1 MKIFHIVSNKEWGGG
16 EQYVYDLS
24 QRQMADGI
32 DVTIFCKPVEAI
44 MQKYREAGMKVIPLA
59 LGGALDIRSAWKM
72 AKVIRRQETGV
83 RSQETGD
90 RSQESGDGRLIL
102 HAHNFKDAFTACYA
116 RCLAGNKQ
124 VRVVMCRHLT
134 RKGKNTLLY
143 RWLYRHLDRLIFDSE
158 LSKSEFL
165 STGPTIDETKLGI
178 VHTSIVVTEEEDR
191 SQKSV
196 VRSKYQIPEDCV
208 IGMFHGRL
216 DPEKGLDTLL
226 EAVAQIKERNFRLV
240 LVGRGSEEYTAHLKQ
255 VVQEKGIADKVV
267 FAGFVHP
274 VLPYVAAADF
284 GILASTVQEGC
295 PLSPQEYMSQGR
307 PVVVTNNGGQRE
319 YVVQEQNGLLV
330 PPGDAKALAEAIARL
345 VDDTTLR
352 QRLGQQAKADFD
364 DHLNYEHYYAQI
376 KKVYS

>member
-24 QRQMADGI
+24 QRQMSEGI
-32 DVTIFCKPVEAI
+32 DVTIFCKPVETI
-44 MQKYREAGMKVIPLA
+44 IQKYQDAGMKVIPLA

-72 AKVIRRQETGV
+72 AKVIENH
-83 RSQETGD
+83 SN
-90 RSQESGDGRLIL
+90 I

-116 RCLAGNKQ
+116 KCLARNKQ

-158 LSKSEFL
+158 LSKSVFL
-165 STGPTIDETKLGI
+165 STRPTIDEAKLGI
-178 VHTSIVVTEEEDR
+178 VHTSIVV
-191 SQKSV
+191 
-196 VRSKYQIPEDCV
+196 PESFEKTDLRREFQMPSDCV

-226 EAVAQIKERNFRLV
+226 EAVAQIKDKPFRLV
-240 LVGRGSEEYTAHLKQ
+240 LVGRGSEDYTAHLHQ
-255 VVQEKGIADKVV
+255 VAQEKGISDKVI
-267 FAGFVHP
+267 FAGFRHP
-274 VLPYVAAADF
+274 VLSVVAAADF

-295 PLSPQEYMSQGR
+295 PLSPQEYMSQGH

-319 YVVQEQNGLLV
+319 YVVQEHNGLLV

-345 VDDTTLR
+345 VDDAALR
-352 QRLGQQAKADFD
+352 QRLGTQAKADFD
-364 DHLNYEHYYAQI
+364 DHLNYDHYYEQI
-376 KKVYS
+376 KKIYEE

>member
-32 DVTIFCKPVEAI
+32 EVTIFCKPVDAI
-44 MQKYREAGMKVIPLA
+44 MQKYKEAGMKVIPLA
-59 LGGALDIRSAWKM
+59 LGGALDVKSAWQM
-72 AKVIRRQETGV
+72 ARMIKNLRIG
-83 RSQETGD
+83 
-90 RSQESGDGRLIL
+90 ESENQSVIL

-116 RCLAGNKQ
+116 RCLAGQKQ

-158 LSKSEFL
+158 LSKSAFL
-165 STGPTIDETKLGI
+165 STHPTIDEAKLGI
-178 VHTSIVVTEEEDR
+178 VHTSIVVNEGGEKEGR
-191 SQKSV
+191 REG
-196 VRSKYQIPEDCV
+196 VRRQYQIPEDCV

-226 EAVAQIKERNFRLV
+226 EAAAQIKERNFRLV

-255 VVQEKGIADKVV
+255 MVQERGIAGKVV

-274 VLPYVAAADF
+274 VLPYVAGADF

-307 PVVVTNNGGQRE
+307 PVIVTDNGGQRE

-330 PPGDAKALAEAIARL
+330 PPGDAKALAEAMARM
-345 VDDTTLR
+345 VDDATLR

-364 DHLNYEHYYAQI
+364 DHLNYDHYYEQI
-376 KKVYS
+376 TRIYEE

>member
-24 QRQMADGI
+24 QRQRTEGI

-44 MQKYREAGMKVIPLA
+44 IQKYQEAGMTVIPLA

-72 AKVIRRQETGV
+72 AKVIENH
-83 RSQETGD
+83 SN
-90 RSQESGDGRLIL
+90 I

-116 RCLAGNKQ
+116 KCLARNKQ

-143 RWLYRHLDRLIFDSE
+143 RWLYLHLDRLIFDSE
-158 LSKSEFL
+158 LSRSVFL
-165 STGPTIDETKLGI
+165 STRPTIDEAKLGI
-178 VHTSIVVTEEEDR
+178 VHTSIVV
-191 SQKSV
+191 
-196 VRSKYQIPEDCV
+196 PETFEKTDLRMEFQMPSDCV

-216 DPEKGLDTLL
+216 DPEKGLDTLM
-226 EAVAQIKERNFRLV
+226 EAVAQIKDKPFRLV
-240 LVGRGSEEYTAHLKQ
+240 LVGRGSEDYTAHLHQ
-255 VVQEKGIADKVV
+255 MAEGKGISDKVI
-267 FAGFVHP
+267 FAGFRHP
-274 VLPYVAAADF
+274 VLSVVAAADF

-295 PLSPQEYMSQGR
+295 PLSPQEYMSQGH

-319 YVVQEQNGLLV
+319 YVQQEHNGLLV

-345 VDDTTLR
+345 VDDAALR
-352 QRLGQQAKADFD
+352 QRLGTQAKADFD
-364 DHLNYEHYYAQI
+364 DHLNYDHYYEQI
-376 KKVYS
+376 KKIYEE

>member
-24 QRQMADGI
+24 QRQQADGI
-32 DVTIFCKPVEAI
+32 EITIFCKPVEAI
-44 MQKYREAGMKVIPLA
+44 VQKYKEAGMKVLPLA
-59 LGGALDIRSAWKM
+59 LGGALDVKSAWQM
-72 AKVIRRQETGV
+72 ARVISKAGPCT
-83 RSQETGD
+83 
-90 RSQESGDGRLIL
+90 I

-116 RCLAGNKQ
+116 RCLSSNRQ

-158 LSKSEFL
+158 LSKSAFL
-165 STGPTIDETKLGI
+165 STNPTIDAAKLGI
-178 VHTSIVVTEEEDR
+178 LHTSIVVPEGVAVADIR
-191 SQKSV
+191 SQF
-196 VRSKYQIPEDCV
+196 QIPDDCV
-208 IGMFHGRL
+208 VGMFHGRL
-216 DPEKGLDTLL
+216 DPEKGLDVLL
-226 EAVAQIKERNFRLV
+226 EAVALVKDNAFRLV

-255 VVQEKGIADKVV
+255 VVAEKGLSDKVI

-295 PLSPQEYMSQGR
+295 PLSPQEYMSQGH
-307 PVVVTNNGGQRE
+307 PVIVTNNGGQQE

-330 PPGDAKALAEAIARL
+330 PPGDAQALAEAIARL
-345 VDDTTLR
+345 VDDAALR
-352 QRLGQQAKADFD
+352 LRLGQQAKADFD
-364 DHLNYEHYYAQI
+364 DHLNYAHFYDQI
-376 KKVYS
+376 KTVYDA

>member
-44 MQKYREAGMKVIPLA
+44 MQKYQEAGMKVIPLS
-59 LGGALDIRSAWKM
+59 LGGALDIRSAWQM
-72 AKVIRRQETGV
+72 AKAIKTH
-83 RSQETGD
+83 SN
-90 RSQESGDGRLIL
+90 I

-116 RCLAGNKQ
+116 RCIARKKD

-165 STGPTIDETKLGI
+165 STHPTIDEKKQGI
-178 VHTSIVVTEEEDR
+178 VHTSIVV
-191 SQKSV
+191 
-196 VRSKYQIPEDCV
+196 PEAVTTVDIRAQYGIAADCV

-255 VVQEKGIADKVV
+255 TVQEKGIAEKVV

-307 PVVVTNNGGQRE
+307 PVVVTDNGGQRE

-330 PPGDAKALAEAIARL
+330 PPGDAKALAEAMARL
-345 VDDTTLR
+345 VDDAALR
-352 QRLGQQAKADFD
+352 QRLGKQAKADFD
-364 DHLNYEHYYAQI
+364 DHLNYAHYYEQI
-376 KKVYS
+376 KKIYEE

>member
-32 DVTIFCKPVEAI
+32 EVTIICKPVEAI
-44 MQKYREAGMKVIPLA
+44 MQKYKEVGMKVIPLA
-59 LGGALDIRSAWKM
+59 LGGALDVKSAWQM
-72 AKVIRRQETGV
+72 ARMIKNLRIG
-83 RSQETGD
+83 
-90 RSQESGDGRLIL
+90 ESENQSVIL

-116 RCLAGNKQ
+116 RCLAGQKQ

-158 LSKSEFL
+158 LSKSAFL
-165 STGPTIDETKLGI
+165 STHPTIDEAKLGI
-178 VHTSIVVTEEEDR
+178 VHTSIVVNEGGEKEERREG
-191 SQKSV
+191 
-196 VRSKYQIPEDCV
+196 VRRQYQIPEDCV

-226 EAVAQIKERNFRLV
+226 EATAQIKDRNFRLV

-255 VVQEKGIADKVV
+255 MVQERGIAGKVV

-274 VLPYVAAADF
+274 VLPYVAGADF

-307 PVVVTNNGGQRE
+307 PVIVTDNGGQRE

-330 PPGDAKALAEAIARL
+330 PPGDAKALAEAMARM
-345 VDDTTLR
+345 VDDATLR

-364 DHLNYEHYYAQI
+364 DHLNYDHYYQQI
-376 KKVYS
+376 KRIYEE

>member
-24 QRQMADGI
+24 QRQRTEGI

-44 MQKYREAGMKVIPLA
+44 MQKYQEAGMTVIPLA

-72 AKVIRRQETGV
+72 AKVIENH
-83 RSQETGD
+83 SN
-90 RSQESGDGRLIL
+90 I

-116 RCLAGNKQ
+116 KCLARNKQ

-143 RWLYRHLDRLIFDSE
+143 RWLYLHLDRLIFDSE
-158 LSKSEFL
+158 LSRSVFL
-165 STGPTIDETKLGI
+165 STRPTIDEAKLGI
-178 VHTSIVVTEEEDR
+178 VHTSIVV
-191 SQKSV
+191 
-196 VRSKYQIPEDCV
+196 PETFEKTDLRMEFQMPSDCV

-216 DPEKGLDTLL
+216 DPEKGLDTLM
-226 EAVAQIKERNFRLV
+226 EAVAQIKDKPFRLV
-240 LVGRGSEEYTAHLKQ
+240 LVGRGSEDYTAHLHQ
-255 VVQEKGIADKVV
+255 VAEDKGVSDKVI
-267 FAGFVHP
+267 FAGFRHP
-274 VLPYVAAADF
+274 VLSVVAAADF

-295 PLSPQEYMSQGR
+295 PLSPQEYMSQGH
-307 PVVVTNNGGQRE
+307 PVVVTNHGGQRE

-330 PPGDAKALAEAIARL
+330 PPGDAKALAEAMARL
-345 VDDTTLR
+345 VDDAALR
-352 QRLGQQAKADFD
+352 QRLGEQAKTDFD

-376 KKVYS
+376 KNVYS

>member
-24 QRQMADGI
+24 QRQRTEGI

-44 MQKYREAGMKVIPLA
+44 MQKYQEAGMTVIPLA

-72 AKVIRRQETGV
+72 AKVIENH
-83 RSQETGD
+83 SN
-90 RSQESGDGRLIL
+90 I

-116 RCLAGNKQ
+116 KCLAGNKQ

-143 RWLYRHLDRLIFDSE
+143 RWLY
-158 LSKSEFL
+158 
-165 STGPTIDETKLGI
+165 
-178 VHTSIVVTEEEDR
+178 TSIVV
-191 SQKSV
+191 
-196 VRSKYQIPEDCV
+196 PETFEKTDLRREFQMPSDCV

-226 EAVAQIKERNFRLV
+226 EAVAQIKDKPFRLV
-240 LVGRGSEEYTAHLKQ
+240 LVGRGSEDYTAHLHQ
-255 VVQEKGIADKVV
+255 MAEDKGISDKVI
-267 FAGFVHP
+267 FAGFRHP
-274 VLPYVAAADF
+274 VLSVVAAADF

-295 PLSPQEYMSQGR
+295 PLSPQEYMSQGH

-319 YVVQEQNGLLV
+319 YVFQEHNGLLV
-330 PPGDAKALAEAIARL
+330 PPGDAKALAEAITRL
-345 VDDTTLR
+345 VDDAALR
-352 QRLGQQAKADFD
+352 QRLGAQAKADFD
-364 DHLNYEHYYAQI
+364 DHLNYDHYYEQI
-376 KKVYS
+376 KKIYEE

>member
-24 QRQMADGI
+24 QRQRTEGI

-44 MQKYREAGMKVIPLA
+44 IQKYQEAGMKVIPLD

-72 AKVIRRQETGV
+72 AKVIENH
-83 RSQETGD
+83 SN
-90 RSQESGDGRLIL
+90 I

-116 RCLAGNKQ
+116 KCLARNKQ

-158 LSKSEFL
+158 LSRSVFL
-165 STGPTIDETKLGI
+165 STRPTIDEAKLGI
-178 VHTSIVVTEEEDR
+178 VHTSIVV
-191 SQKSV
+191 
-196 VRSKYQIPEDCV
+196 PETFEKTDLRREFQMPSDCV

-226 EAVAQIKERNFRLV
+226 EAVAQIKEKPFRLV

-255 VVQEKGIADKVV
+255 VVQEKGIVEKVV

-295 PLSPQEYMSQGR
+295 PLSPQEYMSQGH

-319 YVVQEQNGLLV
+319 YVVQEHNGLLV

-345 VDDTTLR
+345 VDDAALR
-352 QRLGQQAKADFD
+352 QRLGAQAKADFD
-364 DHLNYEHYYAQI
+364 DHLNYDHYYEQI
-376 KKVYS
+376 KKIYEE

>member
-24 QRQMADGI
+24 QRQRTEGI

-44 MQKYREAGMKVIPLA
+44 MQKYQEAGMTVIPLA

-72 AKVIRRQETGV
+72 AKVIETH
-83 RSQETGD
+83 SN
-90 RSQESGDGRLIL
+90 I

-116 RCLAGNKQ
+116 KCLARNKQ

-143 RWLYRHLDRLIFDSE
+143 RWLYLHLDRLIFDSE
-158 LSKSEFL
+158 LSRSVFL
-165 STGPTIDETKLGI
+165 STRPTIDEAKLGI
-178 VHTSIVVTEEEDR
+178 VHTSIVV
-191 SQKSV
+191 
-196 VRSKYQIPEDCV
+196 PETFEKTDLRMEFQMPSDCV

-216 DPEKGLDTLL
+216 DPEKGLDTLM
-226 EAVAQIKERNFRLV
+226 EAVAQIKDKPFRLV
-240 LVGRGSEEYTAHLKQ
+240 LVGRGSEDYTAHLHQ
-255 VVQEKGIADKVV
+255 MAEDKGISDKVI
-267 FAGFVHP
+267 FAGFRHP
-274 VLPYVAAADF
+274 VLSVVAAADF

-295 PLSPQEYMSQGR
+295 PLSPQEYMSQGH

-319 YVVQEQNGLLV
+319 YVFQDHNGLLV

-345 VDDTTLR
+345 VDDAALR
-352 QRLGQQAKADFD
+352 QRLGMQAKADFD
-364 DHLNYEHYYAQI
+364 DHLNYDHYYEQI
-376 KKVYS
+376 KKIYEE

>member
-24 QRQMADGI
+24 QRQMTDGI
-32 DVTIFCKPVEAI
+32 EVAIFSKPVEAI
-44 MQKYREAGMKVIPLA
+44 IRKYAEAGMKVLPLA
-59 LGGALDIRSAWKM
+59 LGGALDVRSAWRM
-72 AKVIRRQETGV
+72 AKVINQAGPCA
-83 RSQETGD
+83 
-90 RSQESGDGRLIL
+90 I

-116 RCLAGNKQ
+116 RCLSGNRQ

-143 RWLYRHLDRLIFDSE
+143 RWLYRQLDRLIFDSE

-165 STGPTIDETKLGI
+165 STHPAINAAKLGI
-178 VHTSIVVTEEEDR
+178 VHTSIVVPEGVTVADIR
-191 SQKSV
+191 G
-196 VRSKYQIPEDCV
+196 KYRIPDDCV

-216 DPEKGLDTLL
+216 DPEKGLDVLL
-226 EAVAQIKERNFRLV
+226 DAAARLRGKPFRLV
-240 LVGRGSEEYTAHLKQ
+240 LVGRGSEDYTAHLKQ
-255 VVQEKGIADKVV
+255 VVEENGLSEMVI

-295 PLSPQEYMSQGR
+295 PLSPQEYMSQGH
-307 PVVVTNNGGQRE
+307 PVIVTNNGGQRE
-319 YVVQEQNGLLV
+319 YVLDDQNGLLV

-345 VDDTTLR
+345 VDDASLR
-352 QRLGQQAKADFD
+352 RRLGEQAKADFD
-364 DHLNYEHYYAQI
+364 DHLNYAYYYARI
-376 KKVYS
+376 KTVYDV

>member
-32 DVTIFCKPVEAI
+32 DVTIFCKPVAAI
-44 MQKYREAGMKVIPLA
+44 MQKYQAAGQKVIPLA
-59 LGGALDIRSAWKM
+59 LGGALDVRSAWKM
-72 AKVIRRQETGV
+72 AKVIDNH
-83 RSQETGD
+83 SN
-90 RSQESGDGRLIL
+90 I

-116 RCLAGNKQ
+116 RCIARKKEI
-124 VRVVMCRHLT
+124 RVVMCRHLT

-165 STGPTIDETKLGI
+165 STHPTIDEKKLGI
-178 VHTSIVVTEEEDR
+178 VHTSIVVTEIGDR
-191 SQKSV
+191 SQESV
-196 VRSKYQIPEDCV
+196 VRSKYKIPEDCV

-226 EAVAQIKERNFRLV
+226 EAVAQIKERHFQLV

-255 VVQEKGIADKVV
+255 TVQEKGIAEKVV

-274 VLPYVAAADF
+274 VLPYVAGADF

-330 PPGDAKALAEAIARL
+330 PPGDAKALAEAMARL
-345 VDDTTLR
+345 IDDVALR

-364 DHLNYEHYYAQI
+364 DHLNYDHYYEQI
-376 KKVYS
+376 KKIYEE

>member
-1 MKIFHIVSNKEWGGG
+1 MKVFHIVSNKEWGGG

-24 QRQMADGI
+24 QHQQVDGI
-32 DVTIFCKPVEAI
+32 DVAIFCKPVEAI
-44 MQKYREAGMKVIPLA
+44 VEKYTDAGRKVLPLA
-59 LGGALDIRSAWKM
+59 LGGALDVKSAWQM
-72 AKVIRRQETGV
+72 AKVINHAGPCT
-83 RSQETGD
+83 
-90 RSQESGDGRLIL
+90 I

-116 RCLAGNKQ
+116 RCLSCNKQ

-165 STGPTIDETKLGI
+165 SMGPAIDTAKLGI
-178 VHTSIVVTEEEDR
+178 VHTSIVVPEEVTIADI
-191 SQKSV
+191 
-196 VRSKYQIPEDCV
+196 RSKYRIPDGCV

-216 DPEKGLDTLL
+216 DPEKGLDVLL
-226 EAVAQIKERNFRLV
+226 DAVAQVRDKAFRLV
-240 LVGRGSEEYTAHLKQ
+240 LVGRGNEEYTAHLKQ
-255 VVQEKGIADKVV
+255 VVAEKGISDKVV

-274 VLPYVAAADF
+274 VLSYIAAADF

-295 PLSPQEYMSQGR
+295 PLSPQEYMSQGL
-307 PVVVTNNGGQRE
+307 PVIVTNNGGQRE

-330 PPGDAKALAEAIARL
+330 PPGDAKALAEAIARM
-345 VDDTTLR
+345 VDDVALR

-364 DHLNYEHYYAQI
+364 DHLNYDHFYAQI
-376 KKVYS
+376 KRVYE

>member
-1 MKIFHIVSNKEWGGG
+1 MYNSQQIVTFATMKIFHIVSNKEWGGG
-16 EQYVYDLS
+16 EQYVYDLCQH
-24 QRQMADGI
+24 QRADGI
-32 DVTIFCKPVEAI
+32 DVSIFCKPVDAI
-44 MQKYREAGMKVIPLA
+44 VQKFSEAGVQVQPLG
-59 LGGALDIRSAWKM
+59 LGGVLDVKSAWQM
-72 AKVIRRQETGV
+72 AKVINLAGPCT
-83 RSQETGD
+83 
-90 RSQESGDGRLIL
+90 I

-116 RCLAGNKQ
+116 RCLSSQKQ

-165 STGPTIDETKLGI
+165 STHPTIDTAKLGI
-178 VHTSIVVTEEEDR
+178 IHTSIVVPETVTTANIR
-191 SQKSV
+191 RQF
-196 VRSKYQIPEDCV
+196 QIPDDRV

-216 DPEKGLDTLL
+216 DPEKGLDVLL
-226 EAVAQIKERNFRLV
+226 EAVALVKERSFRLV
-240 LVGRGSEEYTAHLKQ
+240 LVGRGSEDYTAHLKQ
-255 VVQEKGIADKVV
+255 IVEEKGIADKVI

-295 PLSPQEYMSQGR
+295 PLSPQEYMSQGH
-307 PVVVTNNGGQRE
+307 PVIVTNNGGQRE

-330 PPGDAKALAEAIARL
+330 PPGDAKALAEAICRL
-345 VDDTTLR
+345 VDDSVLR

-364 DHLNYEHYYAQI
+364 NHLSYAHYYAKI
-376 KKVYS
+376 KAVYLE

>member
-24 QRQMADGI
+24 QRQRTEGI

-44 MQKYREAGMKVIPLA
+44 MQKYQEAGMTVIPLA

-72 AKVIRRQETGV
+72 AKVIENH
-83 RSQETGD
+83 SN
-90 RSQESGDGRLIL
+90 I

-116 RCLAGNKQ
+116 KCLARNKQ

-143 RWLYRHLDRLIFDSE
+143 RWLYLHLDRLIFDSE
-158 LSKSEFL
+158 LSRSVFL
-165 STGPTIDETKLGI
+165 STRPTIDEAKLGI
-178 VHTSIVVTEEEDR
+178 VHTSIVV
-191 SQKSV
+191 
-196 VRSKYQIPEDCV
+196 PETFEKTDLRMEFQMPSDCV

-216 DPEKGLDTLL
+216 DPEKGLDTLM
-226 EAVAQIKERNFRLV
+226 EAVAQIKDKPFRLV
-240 LVGRGSEEYTAHLKQ
+240 LVGRGSEDYTAHLHQ
-255 VVQEKGIADKVV
+255 MAEDKGISDKVI
-267 FAGFVHP
+267 FAGFRHP
-274 VLPYVAAADF
+274 VLSVVAAADF

-295 PLSPQEYMSQGR
+295 PLSPQEYMSQGH

-319 YVVQEQNGLLV
+319 YVQQEHNGLLV

-345 VDDTTLR
+345 VDDAALR
-352 QRLGQQAKADFD
+352 QRLGTQAKADFD
-364 DHLNYEHYYAQI
+364 DHLNYDHYYEQI
-376 KKVYS
+376 KKIYEE

>member
-24 QRQMADGI
+24 QHQKADGI
-32 DVTIFCKPVEAI
+32 EVAIFCKPVEAI
-44 MQKYREAGMKVIPLA
+44 IEKYAEAGMKVLPLA
-59 LGGALDIRSAWKM
+59 LGGALDVKSAWQM
-72 AKVIRRQETGV
+72 AKVINHAGPCT
-83 RSQETGD
+83 
-90 RSQESGDGRLIL
+90 I

-116 RCLAGNKQ
+116 RCLSHNKQ

-143 RWLYRHLDRLIFDSE
+143 RWLYRHLDCLIFDSE

-165 STGPTIDETKLGI
+165 STGPTIDTAKLGI
-178 VHTSIVVTEEEDR
+178 VHTSIVVPEEVTVADI
-191 SQKSV
+191 
-196 VRSKYQIPEDCV
+196 RSKYQIPDDCV

-226 EAVAQIKERNFRLV
+226 DAVALVKERPYRLV

-255 VVQEKGIADKVV
+255 VVAEKGISDKVV

-274 VLPYVAAADF
+274 VLPYVASADF

-307 PVVVTNNGGQRE
+307 PVIVTNNGGQRE

-330 PPGDAKALAEAIARL
+330 PPGDAKALAEAMARL
-345 VDDTTLR
+345 VDDAALR

-364 DHLNYEHYYAQI
+364 DHLNYDYYYEQI
-376 KKVYS
+376 KKIYEE

>member
-44 MQKYREAGMKVIPLA
+44 IQKFAEAGMKVVPLA
-59 LGGALDIRSAWKM
+59 LGGALDVKSAWQM
-72 AKVIRRQETGV
+72 AKVI
-83 RSQETGD
+83 
-90 RSQESGDGRLIL
+90 RSQESGDRSLIL

-116 RCLAGNKQ
+116 RCLSSQKQ

-134 RKGKNTLLY
+134 RKGKNTILY
-143 RWLYRHLDRLIFDSE
+143 RWLYRHLDRLVFDSE

-165 STGPTIDETKLGI
+165 STRPTIDAVKLGI
-178 VHTSIVVTEEEDR
+178 VHTSVVVQDGVTATD
-191 SQKSV
+191 
-196 VRSKYQIPEDCV
+196 VRTKFQIPDDCV

-226 EAVAQIKERNFRLV
+226 DAVALLKDKPLRLV
-240 LVGRGSEEYTAHLKQ
+240 LVGRGSEEYTTHLKQ
-255 VVQEKGIADKVV
+255 LVNEYALSDMVI

-295 PLSPQEYMSQGR
+295 PLSPQEYMSQGH

-319 YVVQEQNGLLV
+319 YVSQGQNGLLV
-330 PPGDAKALAEAIARL
+330 PPGDAQALAEAIARL
-345 VDDTTLR
+345 VDDSALR
-352 QRLGQQAKADFD
+352 QRLGKQAKADFD
-364 DHLNYEHYYAQI
+364 DHLNYAHFYAQI
-376 KKVYS
+376 KTVYEE